1 MNVTVKQKE
10 MLLNFLKRNPE
21 LVRGRI
27 DRKNESRLKLF
38 KLWDEVAQ
46 GINTIIEGPQK
57 SGKEWAKTWKDMKS
71 YILKKEAKRRNYMQ
85 GTGGEPLPKV
95 AFSVFE
101 EQVLE
106 LLTPEAAGLENI
118 PEGGIN
124 TEENP
129 ISESIEVVETERAEQ
144 DICIVIEEDNGNQE
158 NAIEDI
164 ENIPLHNDTEKR
176 RKVYTSENRKN
187 TIRGN

>member
-1 MNVTVKQKE
+1 

-27 DRKNESRLKLF
+27 DRKNESRLKLS

-46 GINTIIEGPQK
+46 GINTIIEGLQK

-71 YILKKEAKRRNYMQ
+71 YILKKEAKRCNYVQ
-85 GTGGEPLPKV
+85 GTGGGPPPKI

-129 ISESIEVVETERAEQ
+129 ISGSIEVVETETAEQ
-144 DICIVIEEDNGNQE
+144 DICMVIEEDNGNQE
-158 NAIEDI
+158 NTIEDI

-176 RKVYTSENRKN
+176 RKIYTNVNRKN